1 MKKIASN
8 IIANF
13 FGKVYIALLAIVM
26 VPIYIRYLGIES
38 YGLVGFY
45 TTLLGS
51 FAILDF
57 GLSTTL
63 NREIAKARATSADPS
78 QLRNLVFTLE
88 TVYWVMGV
96 VICLVILLL
105 SGTIANHWL
114 KAEHISAVTIQRSI
128 FLMGLVIAFQWP
140 VGLYHGGLMGMEKQV
155 LFNVISIIMMT
166 LRAVGV
172 LLILIFVSSTIE
184 AFFIW
189 QVAINLLYALW
200 MRYVVWKHLTV
211 EKPKRKFSV
220 ASLKLIW
227 KFAAGL
233 TSTGI
238 VAFFLTQADKILLSK
253 ILPLQEFA
261 YYTLAFT
268 ISSSLTNF
276 TTPISSAVF
285 PKFSGL
291 AASHQFDALKNIYHQ
306 ASRLTASVIIPV
318 ALTLVLFAPEILMV
332 WLKNAD
338 TVAHTS
344 NLVRLL
350 VIGTMF
356 NSFMMTPY
364 LLTLAF
370 GWTRFSFYQ
379 NLIAAIILV
388 PLLFWWTHL
397 YGALGAT
404 FVWLSINVFST
415 LISVPL
421 IHKRILPGQTK
432 KWYLQDNLI
441 PLFFSG
447 LISVGMYMLYRN
459 CFGDFKFNYVSLVIL
474 FVFSCAVSFL
484 QFPNLK
490 NYVRNLFANK
500 NVIRE

>member
-1 MKKIASN
+1 LKKIASN

-26 VPIYIRYLGIES
+26 VPVYIHYLGIES

-96 VICLVILLL
+96 IICLAILLL

-114 KAEHISAVTIQRSI
+114 KADHISAATIQRSI

-172 LLILIFVSSTIE
+172 VLILNFVSSTIE

-211 EKPKRKFSV
+211 EKPERKFSL

-238 VAFFLTQADKILLSK
+238 VAFFLTQADKVLLSK

-261 YYTLAFT
+261 YYMLAFT

-291 AASHQFDALKNIYHQ
+291 AASHQTEALKKIYHQ

-318 ALTLVLFAPEILMV
+318 ALTLVLFTPEILMV

-338 TVAHTS
+338 TVNHTT

-404 FVWLSINVFST
+404 FVWLIINVFST

-432 KWYLQDNLI
+432 KWYLHDNII
-441 PLFFSG
+441 PLLFSG
-447 LISVGMYMLYRN
+447 LLSIGLYMLYHN
-459 CFGDFKFNYVSLVIL
+459 CFSDFKFNYVSLMIL
-474 FVFSCAVSFL
+474 FSFSCAVSFL

-490 NYVRNLFANK
+490 NHVKSFFNQKCRK
-500 NVIRE
+500 

>member
-1 MKKIASN
+1 LKKITSN
-8 IIANF
+8 IVANF
-13 FGKVYIALLAIVM
+13 FGKIYIALLAVVM
-26 VPIYIRYLGIES
+26 VPVYIHYLGIES

-45 TTLLGS
+45 TTLISS

-63 NREIAKARATSADPS
+63 NREIAKAKATSSDPVE
-78 QLRNLVFTLE
+78 LRNLVFTLE
-88 TVYWVMGV
+88 VVYWLMGLL
-96 VICLVILLL
+96 ICVSILLL
-105 SGTIANHWL
+105 SGVIAHHWL

-140 VGLYHGGLMGMEKQV
+140 IGLYHGGMMGMERQV
-155 LFNVISIIMMT
+155 QYNIISAIMMT

-172 LLILIFVSSTIE
+172 IVILIFVSPTVE

-189 QVAINLLYALW
+189 QVGINFLYALW
-200 MRYVVWKHLTV
+200 MRYVVWKNLTP
-211 EKPKRKFSV
+211 EKPKKRFSV
-220 ASLKLIW
+220 ESLKKIW
-227 KFAAGL
+227 RFAAGL

-238 VAFFLTQADKILLSK
+238 VAFFLTQADKVLLSK

-268 ISSSLTNF
+268 VSSSLTNF
-276 TTPISSAVF
+276 TTPISTAIF
-285 PKFSGL
+285 PQFSGL
-291 AASHQFDALKNIYHQ
+291 MASKQTEALKKIYHL
-306 ASRLTASVIIPV
+306 ASRLTATIIIPI
-318 ALTLVLFAPEILMV
+318 ALLIIFFTPEILMV

-338 TVAHTS
+338 MVAHTT
-344 NLVRLL
+344 NLVRIL

-388 PLLFWWTHL
+388 PLLFWLTHL

-404 FVWLSINVFST
+404 FVWLSINVLST
-415 LISVPL
+415 IISVPL
-421 IHKRILPGQTK
+421 IHKKILTGEAK
-432 KWYLQDNLI
+432 RWYLNDNLI
-441 PLFFSG
+441 PLLFSG
-447 LISVGMYMLYRN
+447 LICTSIYLLYNSYLRG
-459 CFGDFKFNYVSLVIL
+459 FTFNYFSFGIL
-474 FVFSCAVSFL
+474 FALVSIISFL
-484 QFPNLK
+484 QFPNLR
-490 NYVRNLFANK
+490 NYIKKITSNK
-500 NVIRE
+500 NASTE